1 MTTYTDAVIVGGGQ
15 AGLSV
20 SYYLRRE
27 ARDHVVLEQAEKPA
41 EVWRNHRW
49 DSFTLN
55 TPNWQSRLPGAD
67 HPGADPDGFVS
78 REGIVDYFETYAK
91 RFRLP
96 IRYRKRVSS
105 VERDPRN
112 GMFIVTIEGGERI
125 QTCNVVIA
133 TGLYQTPK
141 VPPFATDLPAG
152 VRQVHSDAYR
162 NLQELRTGAVL
173 VVGSAQS
180 GAQIAEELCA
190 AGRKVYLAVGRAG
203 RTPRRYRGKDASWWH
218 DKLGDYDRTAA
229 ELPSPKAKFAGKP
242 IISGTRG
249 DHTLNLHQFARDGIS
264 LIGHISGIHEGKIEL
279 APDLYE
285 NLAAADRFESEFAK
299 RVDAYI
305 TSTGMAVSEETLPAM
320 RGGFEQPLLT
330 ELDLGASD
338 IANVVWATGY
348 AFDFSLV
355 RLPIFDADG
364 YPNQSRG
371 VTEYPGLFFVGL
383 PWLRNARSGL
393 IFGVGEDAAYVSGVI
408 ASDRYRSAA

>member
-96 IRYRKRVSS
+96 VRYRKRVSS
-105 VERDPRN
+105 VERDPQN
-112 GMFIVTIEGGERI
+112 GTFIVTIEGGERI

-162 NLQELRTGAVL
+162 NPQELAPGAVL

-190 AGRKVYLAVGRAG
+190 ARRKVYLAVGHAG
-203 RTPRRYRGKDASWWH
+203 RTPRRYRGKDANWWH
-218 DKLGDYDRTAA
+218 DKLGDYDKTVS
-229 ELPSPKAKFAGKP
+229 ELPSPKAKFTASRSYPG
-242 IISGTRG
+242 
-249 DHTLNLHQFARDGIS
+249 
-264 LIGHISGIHEGKIEL
+264 
-279 APDLYE
+279 
-285 NLAAADRFESEFAK
+285 LAAAIRS
-299 RVDAYI
+299 I
-305 TSTGMAVSEETLPAM
+305 CTSLPA
-320 RGGFEQPLLT
+320 T
-330 ELDLGASD
+330 ASC
-338 IANVVWATGY
+338 W
-348 AFDFSLV
+348 LV
-355 RLPIFDADG
+355 
-364 YPNQSRG
+364 
-371 VTEYPGLFFVGL
+371 T
-383 PWLRNARSGL
+383 
-393 IFGVGEDAAYVSGVI
+393 
-408 ASDRYRSAA
+408 SAASTKAKSNSPQTSMRTSRQPTDSKPILSNVSTPTSPERE

>member
-15 AGLSV
+15 AGLAV
-20 SYYLRRE
+20 SYYLRIE

-78 REGIVDYFETYAK
+78 REGVVDYFETYAK

-96 IRYRKRVSS
+96 IRYCKRVSS

-141 VPPFATDLPAG
+141 VPAFAADLPAG

-162 NLQELRTGAVL
+162 NPQELRPGAVL

-203 RTPRRYRGKDASWWH
+203 RTPRRYRGKDANWWH
-218 DKLGDYDRTAA
+218 DKLGDYDKTVS

-249 DHTLNLHQFARDGIS
+249 GHTLNLHQFARDGVTLVGHRNFLNSSFNQTATS
-264 LIGHISGIHEGKIEL
+264 LAREGRPSALMHPDDMGRLGLNEGDVVRLGNARGEIGVHVKSSPGATRGVIVSEGL
-279 APDLYE
+279 WDNRDFLDGRGVNTLTGADSVAPFGGAAFHDVRVWARA
-285 NLAAADRFESEFAK
+285 NAAAAAD
-299 RVDAYI
+299 
-305 TSTGMAVSEETLPAM
+305 
-320 RGGFEQPLLT
+320 GG
-330 ELDLGASD
+330 DVG
-338 IANVVWATGY
+338 
-348 AFDFSLV
+348 
-355 RLPIFDADG
+355 DG
-364 YPNQSRG
+364 
-371 VTEYPGLFFVGL
+371 
-383 PWLRNARSGL
+383 
-393 IFGVGEDAAYVSGVI
+393 
-408 ASDRYRSAA
+408 